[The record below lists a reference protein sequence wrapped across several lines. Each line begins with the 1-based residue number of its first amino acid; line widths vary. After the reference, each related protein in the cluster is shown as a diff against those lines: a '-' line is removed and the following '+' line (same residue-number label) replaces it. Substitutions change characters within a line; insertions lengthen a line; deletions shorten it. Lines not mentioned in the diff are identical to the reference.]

1 LSGKTKTN
9 KKKGEKKKEKRRTK
23 KERKKEKKKKRKK
36 KRWKNESEVNI
47 LFGYFIPRRR
57 GCFYDGYYSSVA

>member
-9 KKKGEKKKEKRRTK
+9 KKKRRKKRKRKKNEEGK
-23 KERKKEKKKKRKK
+23 KERKKKKKK